1 MDVTTGNEVAVVSE
15 RRHERYVLLEPL
27 RAVAALMVLGYHVY
41 LRCSPDPENTWDVA
55 RLLNMGVPIFFVLS
69 GFLLYRP
76 FAAARLQGRP
86 MPNVGRYA
94 KRRFFRVVPGYWVA
108 LTVFALVLPTWVD
121 VLHRDAWIYYG
132 LAQTWVPGHTF
143 GGLSPAW
150 SLSVEVAF
158 YLSLPLYALVVHR
171 TLARRPARAQLLIEA
186 GILCTAAVLC
196 LLARRF
202 LFGLGE
208 GPSGFLV
215 WSLLGHLDW
224 FAAGMG
230 LALATIAWSGASER
244 PRPVRFVEQYPGTC
258 WSIAVGLFLLLGFV
272 VGSPGD
278 ILHVAGV
285 IIALLLVAPAV
296 FGDETAGRA
305 RNFLAMPV
313 MAGLGAVSYGIFLW
327 NEPVAVW
334 LQSAGADDWGFAT
347 GTPVLL
353 FLTVLVTIVAA
364 VISYVLVERPMMAY
378 ARRESRHRRAL
389 RPGRR

>member
-1 MDVTTGNEVAVVSE
+1 MDLTASREIGVLSVG
-15 RRHERYVLLEPL
+15 RRERYVLLEPL

-41 LRCSPDPENTWDVA
+41 LRSGPDPENTWDAA

-76 FAAARLQGRP
+76 FAAARLEGRP
-86 MPNVGRYA
+86 RPDIGRYA
-94 KRRFFRVVPGYWVA
+94 KRRFFRIVPGYWVA
-108 LTVFALVLPTWVD
+108 LTVFALVIPTWVD

-143 GGLSPAW
+143 EGLSPAW

-158 YLSLPLYALVVHR
+158 YLLLPLYALVLHR
-171 TLARRPARAQLLIEA
+171 TLGGRPARTQLVVEV
-186 GILCTAAVLC
+186 GILCAAAVFC

-208 GPSGFLV
+208 GPTGFLA

-224 FAAGMG
+224 FAAGMA
-230 LALATIAWSGASER
+230 LALATIVWSGGKDR
-244 PRPVRFVEQYPGTC
+244 PRPVRLVEQYPGTC
-258 WSIAVGLFLLLGFV
+258 WSLAVAIFLLLGFI

-285 IIALLLVAPAV
+285 VIALLLVAPAV
-296 FGDETAGRA
+296 FGDQTAGRA
-305 RNFLAMPV
+305 RNLLSLPV
-313 MAGLGAVSYGIFLW
+313 MVGLGAISYGIFLW
-327 NEPVAVW
+327 NEPIAVW
-334 LQSAGADDWGFAT
+334 LQSVGAHDWGFVE

-353 FLTVLVTIVAA
+353 FLTVVLTVLAA
-364 VISYVLVERPMMAY
+364 VISYFLVERPMMAY
-378 ARRESRHRRAL
+378 SRRGNR
-389 RPGRR
+389 